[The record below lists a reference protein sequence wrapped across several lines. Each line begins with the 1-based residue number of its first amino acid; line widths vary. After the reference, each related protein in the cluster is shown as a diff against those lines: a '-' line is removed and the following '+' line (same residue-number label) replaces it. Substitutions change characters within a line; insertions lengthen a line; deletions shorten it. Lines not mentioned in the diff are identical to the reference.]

1 MKNKIFTIVL
11 LATVSSAAI
20 AHELHNGKII
30 TPSHFVTPNTNALY
44 FESAPIHTMNTGL
57 QAHADVV
64 KVAINYKYHSTT
76 DHSVYIIN
84 DSKTTNK
91 YEWYFESCPQYYS
104 CIVRAGIIE
113 LQPGGSFCEAAT
125 IQPGISYSRIG
136 IYTNTAITETKGF
149 DPKYISS
156 IAPIQVS

>member
-1 MKNKIFTIVL
+1 MKKLCSIL
-11 LATVSSAAI
+11 LISSLSSLSMAY
-20 AHELHNGKII
+20 ELHNGKII
-30 TPSHFVTPNTNALY
+30 QPSHFVSPNVDAAYIETRPVHA
-44 FESAPIHTMNTGL
+44 MNTGL

-84 DSKTTNK
+84 DSNEKHA

-104 CIVRAGIIE
+104 CIIRAGAVE
-113 LQPGGSFCEAAT
+113 LQPGGSFCESAI